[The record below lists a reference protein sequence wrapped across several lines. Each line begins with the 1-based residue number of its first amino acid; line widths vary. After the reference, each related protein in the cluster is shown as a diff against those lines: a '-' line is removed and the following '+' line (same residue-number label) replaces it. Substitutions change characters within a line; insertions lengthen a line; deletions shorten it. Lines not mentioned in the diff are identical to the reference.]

1 MENNGLENKRVLVI
15 IPAFNEEKSLPNV
28 IAGICRHRGVDVVVI
43 NDGSHDLT
51 PEVALQAGAQVI
63 NLPFNL
69 GIGGAVQTGY
79 LFAFKSGYDVAV
91 QVDADGQH
99 NPEDLLKIVLPV
111 VRGEADMVVGSRYV
125 EETGYRTPMVRKMG
139 MLVFSAVVSFIN
151 GQRLHDTT
159 SGYRAVNKK
168 VIEFFA
174 DNYPTD
180 YPEVEA
186 LVVLSKNGYSIKEV
200 PVTMSHRE
208 HGQSSIT
215 PLKSVYYMVKVLLAV
230 FMNLLREHKKEA

>member
-28 IAGICRHRGVDVVVI
+28 IAGIFRHRGVDVVVI